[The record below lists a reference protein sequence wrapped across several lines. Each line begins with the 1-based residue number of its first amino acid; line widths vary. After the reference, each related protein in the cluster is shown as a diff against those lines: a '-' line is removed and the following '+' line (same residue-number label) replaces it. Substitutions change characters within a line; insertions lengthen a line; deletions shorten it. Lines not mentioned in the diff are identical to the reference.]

1 MKLLPILMLAAN
13 LKKQRSKEK
22 EKGVVLAGLHQQIR
36 NLENL
41 QEKRAELKLELEEQV
56 AEEPM
61 GTLNRMATGILLPYL
76 RW

>member
-1 MKLLPILMLAAN
+1 MKLLPTLMLAAN

-41 QEKRAELKLELEEQV
+41 QEKRAELKLGLEEQV
-56 AEEPM
+56 VEEPM
-61 GTLNRMATGILLPYL
+61 GTLNRTVTGILLPYL

>member
-56 AEEPM
+56 VEELM
-61 GTLNRMATGILLPYL
+61 GTLNRTAKEILSPYL

>member
-56 AEEPM
+56 AEELM
-61 GTLNRMATGILLPYL
+61 GTLNRMEKGILSPYL

>member
-56 AEEPM
+56 VEEPM
-61 GTLNRMATGILLPYL
+61 GTLNRMATGILSPYS

>member
-56 AEEPM
+56 VEEPM
-61 GTLNRMATGILLPYL
+61 VTLNRMATGILSPYL